1 MAYVIGNSAI
11 YYNAFYSVQDLTR
24 TLSEDDIA
32 TFKGYLLQNIETV
45 WKSDPDPYEHY
56 RTFYENDDWDFFRR
70 YRDDYHKFGNAYLF
84 TGKAMDE
91 EKIRRINLCL
101 PSRQVKE
108 AMKRTH
114 KEFRDYIKTQLQNNS
129 HNNDFESIL

>member
-1 MAYVIGNSAI
+1 MKMMTGIFSDAI
-11 YYNAFYSVQDLTR
+11 
-24 TLSEDDIA
+24 
-32 TFKGYLLQNIETV
+32 
-45 WKSDPDPYEHY
+45 
-56 RTFYENDDWDFFRR
+56 
-70 YRDDYHKFGNAYLF
+70 DDYHKFGNAYLF

>member
-1 MAYVIGNSAI
+1 MSYTIGNSTV
-11 YYNAFYSVQDLTR
+11 YYNAFYSIQDLTR
-24 TLSEDDIA
+24 FLSEDDITA
-32 TFKGYLLQNIETV
+32 FKTYLIQNIKAV

-56 RTFYENDDWDFFRR
+56 RTFYENDDWDFFKRHWH
-70 YRDDYHKFGNAYLF
+70 DYTKFGDTYVFSGL
-84 TGKAMDE
+84 KMDE

-114 KEFRDYIKTQLQNNS
+114 LDFRKYIQLQLKEDPHRN
-129 HNNDFESIL
+129 EPWPI

>member
-70 YRDDYHKFGNAYLF
+70 YRRL
-84 TGKAMDE
+84 
-91 EKIRRINLCL
+91 
-101 PSRQVKE
+101 S
-108 AMKRTH
+108 
-114 KEFRDYIKTQLQNNS
+114 
-129 HNNDFESIL
+129 